1 MKKEKIN
8 INCQINPWVNKDILI
23 EWLKNTL
30 FRTDSFKSATGT
42 ILYMDR
48 AKSHLTEDIFSLFKQ
63 NNSIYRLISPRLNSY
78 CQPLDL
84 SINKPFKDALKLK
97 YRNFYIEFK
106 NTKKPKPEDMI
117 TWISEVWWSDNINPV
132 TIQHSFKKSE

>member
-63 NNSIYRLISPRLNSY
+63 NNSIYRLIPPGLTSY
-78 CQPLDL
+78 CKPLDL
-84 SINKPFKDALKLK
+84 SINKPFKYALKLK
-97 YRNFYIEFK
+97 YRNFCIEFK
-106 NTKKPKPEDMI
+106 NTKKPKSEDMI
-117 TWISEVWWSDNINPV
+117 TLD
-132 TIQHSFKKSE
+132 F